1 MAPFRRSWVLR
12 LLGVVAAGSVAASLV
27 LPHYAG
33 AQAAPQ
39 TADVPTQLKQV
50 KAALADVKADAKK
63 LTRALDRANQAL
75 NRAENELEEA
85 ELQRL
90 SAHARGVRATAAL
103 QDATTRVERLRR
115 VLGDRAR
122 GIYMAGDPAG
132 LSALVRND
140 QVDELLSQVTM
151 LDHLARESNDSL
163 ADLVVAQKDY
173 ALARQ
178 ALGEAERDASRAS
191 AVISKKIAQA
201 VELRDLRLQAK
212 EKLDA
217 KILELEGEQAV
228 LALTQRQRQQRQAGV
243 VRGGGKCDLSGTS
256 DAEYFIIMHESGGDP
271 TAANPTS
278 TAFGLGQLL
287 LDLRRRILGAN
298 YDTIDCGLQLMAFR
312 TYVRERYG
320 TAENAKAFWD
330 SHGWY

>member
-12 LLGVVAAGSVAASLV
+12 LLGVVAAGSVAASLA
-27 LPHYAG
+27 LPHDAG
-33 AQAAPQ
+33 AQAAAPA
-39 TADVPTQLKQV
+39 ADVPTQLKQV

-63 LTRALDRANQAL
+63 LARALDRANQAL

-90 SAHARGVRATAAL
+90 GAHARGVRANAAL
-103 QDATTRVERLRR
+103 QDATVRVERLRR

-132 LSALVRND
+132 LSALVRGDRVD
-140 QVDELLSQVTM
+140 QLLSQVTM
-151 LDHLARESNDSL
+151 LDHLARESNESL
-163 ADLVVAQKDY
+163 ADLVIAQQDY
-173 ALARQ
+173 ALAKQ
-178 ALGEAERDASRAS
+178 ALGEAERDARRAG
-191 AVISKKIAQA
+191 AVISRKIAEA

-212 EKLDA
+212 EKLDD
-217 KILELEGEQAV
+217 KIRALEGEAAV
-228 LALTQRQRQQRQAGV
+228 LRATQQQRLARQAGI

-256 DAEYFIIMHESGGDP
+256 DAEYFIIMKESGGDP
-271 TAANPTS
+271 TADNPNS

-287 LDLRRRILGAN
+287 LDLRRRILGDN

-320 TAENAKAFWD
+320 TAEAAKAFWD
-330 SHGWY
+330 THGWY

>member
-12 LLGVVAAGSVAASLV
+12 LLGVVAAGSVAASLA

-33 AQAAPQ
+33 AQAVPQ
-39 TADVPTQLKQV
+39 AADVPTQLKQV

-63 LTRALDRANQAL
+63 LARALDRANQAL

-90 SAHARGVRATAAL
+90 SAHARGVRANAAL
-103 QDATTRVERLRR
+103 QDATVRVERLRR

-132 LSALVRND
+132 LTALVRNER
-140 QVDELLSQVTM
+140 VDELLSQVTM

-163 ADLVVAQKDY
+163 ADLVIAQKDY
-173 ALARQ
+173 ALAEQ
-178 ALGEAERDASRAS
+178 ALGEAERDARRAGV
-191 AVISKKIAQA
+191 VISRKIAEA

-212 EKLDA
+212 EKLDD
-217 KILELEGEQAV
+217 KIRLLEGEEAV
-228 LALTQRQRQQRQAGV
+228 LRATQQQRLQRQAGL

-256 DAEYFIIMHESGGDP
+256 DAEYFIIMKESRGDP
-271 TAANPTS
+271 TADNPNS

-320 TAENAKAFWD
+320 TAEAAKAFWL

>member
-12 LLGVVAAGSVAASLV
+12 LLGVVAAGSVAASLA
-27 LPHYAG
+27 LPHGAG
-33 AQAAPQ
+33 AQAVPQ
-39 TADVPTQLKQV
+39 AADVPTQLKQV
-50 KAALADVKADAKK
+50 KAALADTKADAKK
-63 LTRALDRANQAL
+63 LARALDRAVQAL

-90 SAHARGVRATAAL
+90 GAHARGVRATAAL
-103 QDATTRVERLRR
+103 QDATVRVERLRR

-132 LSALVRND
+132 LTALVRNE
-140 QVDELLSQVTM
+140 QVEELLSQVTM
-151 LDHLARESNDSL
+151 LDHLARESNESL
-163 ADLVVAQKDY
+163 ADLVIAQQDY

-178 ALGEAERDASRAS
+178 ALGEAERDARRAGVIISR
-191 AVISKKIAQA
+191 KIAEA

-212 EKLDA
+212 EQLDD
-217 KILELEGEQAV
+217 KIRLLEGEEAV
-228 LALTQRQRQQRQAGV
+228 LRATQQQRLARQAGV

-256 DAEYFIIMHESGGDP
+256 DAEYFIIMKESRGDP
-271 TAANPTS
+271 TADNPTS

-320 TAENAKAFWD
+320 TAEAAKAFWL

>member
-1 MAPFRRSWVLR
+1 
-12 LLGVVAAGSVAASLV
+12 LLGVVAVGSAAASLA

-39 TADVPTQLKQV
+39 TADVPTQLEQV
-50 KAALADVKADAKK
+50 KAALADTKADAKK
-63 LTRALDRANQAL
+63 LARALDRANQAL
-75 NRAENELEEA
+75 NRAENQLEDA

-90 SAHARGVRATAAL
+90 SAHARGVQATAAL
-103 QDATTRVERLRR
+103 QDATTRVQRLRR
-115 VLGDRAR
+115 VLGERAR

-140 QVDELLSQVTM
+140 QVDQLISQVTM
-151 LDHLARESNDSL
+151 LDHLARESNESL

-173 ALARQ
+173 ALAKR
-178 ALGEAERDASRAS
+178 ALADAERDASRAEV
-191 AVISKKIAQA
+191 VIGRKIAEA

-212 EKLDA
+212 EKLDD
-217 KILELEGEQAV
+217 KIRQLQGTEAV
-228 LALTQRQRQQRQAGV
+228 LRLTQQQRQQRQAGL
-243 VRGGGKCDLSGTS
+243 VRGGGKCDLSGAS

-271 TAANPTS
+271 TADNPRS

-298 YDTIDCGLQLMAFR
+298 ADTIDCGLQLLAFR

-320 TAENAKAFWD
+320 TAENARAFWL